1 MTNILTEKDIFIT
14 PNTNVSRESMSRW
27 VKNLAEDVNKALENN
42 SEAYLIKLH
51 LPENASVE
59 WLGIFVKQL
68 KQLIDE
74 ILDTPYIIIPVGGNC
89 PLSDVTIS
97 KIVKTMQKKHMIIW
111 FIINLIASLIAPLI
125 FSFAVANG
133 NAVLKIYMP
142 FIFVIVGIS
151 WIAEFVVYIGS
162 EY

>member
-74 ILDTPYIIIPVGGNC
+74 TLDIPYVIVPVGGNC
-89 PLSDVTIS
+89 PVSDVTVS
-97 KIVKTMQKKHMIIW
+97 KIVKIIDKEDK
-111 FIINLIASLIAPLI
+111 NYEEE
-125 FSFAVANG
+125 
-133 NAVLKIYMP
+133 K
-142 FIFVIVGIS
+142 
-151 WIAEFVVYIGS
+151 
-162 EY
+162 

>member
-97 KIVKTMQKKHMIIW
+97 KIIKIIDDDSVSLTEFTKKYEIVSQK
-111 FIINLIASLIAPLI
+111 
-125 FSFAVANG
+125 G
-133 NAVLKIYMP
+133 KIY
-142 FIFVIVGIS
+142 VIR
-151 WIAEFVVYIGS
+151 EK
-162 EY
+162 END

>member
-1 MTNILTEKDIFIT
+1 MASILTEKDILIT

-51 LPENASVE
+51 LLENTSVE

-74 ILDTPYIIIPVGGNC
+74 TLDIPYVIVPVGGNC
-89 PLSDVTIS
+89 PVSDVTVS
-97 KIVKTMQKKHMIIW
+97 KIVKIIDKEDK
-111 FIINLIASLIAPLI
+111 NYEEE
-125 FSFAVANG
+125 
-133 NAVLKIYMP
+133 K
-142 FIFVIVGIS
+142 
-151 WIAEFVVYIGS
+151 
-162 EY
+162 

>member
-27 VKNLAEDVNKALENN
+27 VKNLADGVNKALENN

-51 LPENASVE
+51 LPENTSVE

-74 ILDTPYIIIPVGGNC
+74 TLDIPYVIVPVGSNC
-89 PLSDVTIS
+89 PVSDVTVS
-97 KIVKTMQKKHMIIW
+97 KIIKIIDKEDK
-111 FIINLIASLIAPLI
+111 NYEEE
-125 FSFAVANG
+125 
-133 NAVLKIYMP
+133 K
-142 FIFVIVGIS
+142 
-151 WIAEFVVYIGS
+151 
-162 EY
+162 

>member
-51 LPENASVE
+51 LPENTSVE

-74 ILDTPYIIIPVGGNC
+74 TLDIPYIIIPVGSNC
-89 PLSDVTIS
+89 PVSDVTVS
-97 KIVKTMQKKHMIIW
+97 KIIKIIDKEDK
-111 FIINLIASLIAPLI
+111 NYEEE
-125 FSFAVANG
+125 
-133 NAVLKIYMP
+133 K
-142 FIFVIVGIS
+142 
-151 WIAEFVVYIGS
+151 
-162 EY
+162 

>member
-51 LPENASVE
+51 LTENASVE

-68 KQLIDE
+68 KQVMDE
-74 ILDTPYIIIPVGGNC
+74 KLDIPYQTV
-89 PLSDVTIS
+89 LS
-97 KIVKTMQKKHMIIW
+97 
-111 FIINLIASLIAPLI
+111 
-125 FSFAVANG
+125 
-133 NAVLKIYMP
+133 
-142 FIFVIVGIS
+142 
-151 WIAEFVVYIGS
+151 
-162 EY
+162 